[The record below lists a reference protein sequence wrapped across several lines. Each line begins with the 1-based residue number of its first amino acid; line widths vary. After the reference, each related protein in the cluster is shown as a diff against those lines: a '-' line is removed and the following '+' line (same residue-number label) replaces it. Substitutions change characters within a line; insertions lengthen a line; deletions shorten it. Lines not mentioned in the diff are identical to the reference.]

1 MSVLALVLM
10 AGVIQDGWA
19 HGHGLVDQSFLT
31 PWHAILYGTM
41 ALNGIVLGTI
51 AIRNIMRG
59 YPARYALPF
68 GYWTSLTGVILFAL
82 GGAFD
87 LWWHTR
93 YGIESDI
100 NALISPSHVW
110 LALAGALVFSGPLIS
125 ITARYGSRSAGW
137 RITGPAI
144 LSAAALLTLI
154 GFFTQYAQPIGD
166 NEMSLVIGRHEPQTG
181 GALYAVRGDGTRE
194 TRLLTIAGSD
204 IWGASVSP
212 DGKRIAFRVGAGKDP
227 ASDIHVANVDGTQER
242 RITHSGRHDTQPA
255 WSPDGK
261 RLAFISIP
269 AGTSGDYLLQTIG
282 PDGSRL
288 KTLVSGVTEMQLPVW
303 SPDGNSIAYQTRN
316 GLRQQIAVISSG
328 GGPAT
333 WLPATGGAADPAWSS
348 TNAIAFATADGMI
361 AVTDPRGLSA
371 RNVVRNGAMPAWSVD
386 GKRIAYIREAGGDTQ
401 VFVTDL
407 GSGQTV
413 NVSQLAGLDASHPS
427 WTPRGDL
434 VFTATG
440 RPVAAT
446 TFLGLAYSEDA
457 NIIEAIA
464 VAGIALMLIRRWR
477 VPFGALTFVFGIFA
491 IAMAFQSDLYYEIFA
506 AVLTGLL
513 ADVAI
518 AILGERAR
526 GGLGFYALGFG
537 MPAVLFMLYLVVAQL
552 TLPGGLGWPPNLVA
566 GSPFIAGFAGLLIA
580 FCFAPPLRSP
590 EVEAGT

>member
-1 MSVLALVLM
+1 
-10 AGVIQDGWA
+10 
-19 HGHGLVDQSFLT
+19 
-31 PWHAILYGTM
+31 
-41 ALNGIVLGTI
+41 
-51 AIRNIMRG
+51 
-59 YPARYALPF
+59 
-68 GYWTSLTGVILFAL
+68 
-82 GGAFD
+82 
-87 LWWHTR
+87 
-93 YGIESDI
+93 
-100 NALISPSHVW
+100 
-110 LALAGALVFSGPLIS
+110 
-125 ITARYGSRSAGW
+125 
-137 RITGPAI
+137 
-144 LSAAALLTLI
+144 
-154 GFFTQYAQPIGD
+154 
-166 NEMSLVIGRHEPQTG
+166 
-181 GALYAVRGDGTRE
+181 
-194 TRLLTIAGSD
+194 
-204 IWGASVSP
+204 
-212 DGKRIAFRVGAGKDP
+212 
-227 ASDIHVANVDGTQER
+227 
-242 RITHSGRHDTQPA
+242 
-255 WSPDGK
+255 
-261 RLAFISIP
+261 
-269 AGTSGDYLLQTIG
+269 
-282 PDGSRL
+282 
-288 KTLVSGVTEMQLPVW
+288 
-303 SPDGNSIAYQTRN
+303 
-316 GLRQQIAVISSG
+316 
-328 GGPAT
+328 
-333 WLPATGGAADPAWSS
+333 
-348 TNAIAFATADGMI
+348 
-361 AVTDPRGLSA
+361 
-371 RNVVRNGAMPAWSVD
+371 MPAWSVD